1 MQTSGS
7 VHTSGTLHCTQSR
20 GKGSTHGHPCFSAL
34 QMFRHTDSL
43 FPILL
48 QTLSDESD
56 EVGHQRHPYLWN
68 IGCPASPC

>member
-1 MQTSGS
+1 MWGDPAHARESSQ
-7 VHTSGTLHCTQSR
+7 V
-20 GKGSTHGHPCFSAL
+20 PCLSAL

-56 EVGHQRHPYLWN
+56 EVGSPYP
-68 IGCPASPC
+68 CPCAMLPSLPLAITDGIS